1 MCLIPK
7 RLPSFGNES
16 DELKRFLFIQLSHTV
31 VVKRQSL
38 QKSQLTFLVIV
49 LKRDGFVPQ
58 WLELME
64 EESSLCFAFC
74 PTESDFQLLNP
85 SQNCW
90 KFKGKKGVVAGQETA
105 SRLKSGPSQWNS
117 MSSKSDTWYPLVSIS
132 VVRRHEGTSAL
143 KSCFHCRFGLIRKW
157 VKKLGRK
164 SYSWDT
170 TKFCV
175 ASRISRQLIVF

>member
-1 MCLIPK
+1 MCLFQK

-16 DELKRFLFIQLSHTV
+16 DELKRFLFIQLTHTV

-74 PTESDFQLLNP
+74 PTESNFPLLNP
-85 SQNCW
+85 SQKLW
-90 KFKGKKGVVAGQETA
+90 KLRVKESFVPGHRTA
-105 SRLKSGPSQWNS
+105 SSFKSGSSQWNS
-117 MSSKSDTWYPLVSIS
+117 MSSIVDNWYPLVSIS
-132 VVRRHEGTSAL
+132 
-143 KSCFHCRFGLIRKW
+143 F
-157 VKKLGRK
+157 
-164 SYSWDT
+164 
-170 TKFCV
+170 
-175 ASRISRQLIVF
+175 ASRLENISYLKPCFPC

>member
-1 MCLIPK
+1 MKPCFKNQTTHRVIIQRQ
-7 RLPSFGNES
+7 RLQNNWLNVIG
-16 DELKRFLFIQLSHTV
+16 IILSYICRKGDGFV
-31 VVKRQSL
+31 RQSL
-38 QKSQLTFLVIV
+38 EL
-49 LKRDGFVPQ
+49 
-58 WLELME
+58 LED
-64 EESSLCFAFC
+64 ESSLCFAFRQ
-74 PTESDFQLLNP
+74 TESDFQLLNP

-90 KFKGKKGVVAGQETA
+90 KFKGKKGVVPGQETA

-170 TKFCV
+170 TKFFV
-175 ASRISRQLIVF
+175 ASIISRQLIVF